1 MILGTDAYCQLFSEP
16 NAGSDLAALQCRAV
30 RDGDQWV
37 VNGQKLWTSA
47 GQSATK
53 AILIA
58 RTNVDVP
65 KHAGISYFIIDMRQ
79 PGVQVRPLREMTG
92 RSYFNE
98 VFLTDARVPAADL
111 IGGEGNGWAVTNT
124 TLAFERAFS
133 GGVEVA
139 ATAIAGPIAGN
150 LDRAVGTIVR
160 GSGAG
165 RPGGG
170 RAKWETLA
178 ATAER
183 LGCDKDPVV
192 RDGLARLYSLER
204 LNSLTSTRARA
215 LRQAGYEL
223 PGLPNMAKMAQN
235 RILRLARD
243 MTYAILGSAGSLH
256 AYDREASALVEEVT
270 GVPGI
275 RALTEAALFAQG
287 PPIYGGTDQIQRNVL
302 AERTLGLPR
311 EPGGEKG
318 IPFRDLLKN

>member
-1 MILGTDAYCQLFSEP
+1 
-16 NAGSDLAALQCRAV
+16 
-30 RDGDQWV
+30 
-37 VNGQKLWTSA
+37 
-47 GQSATK
+47 
-53 AILIA
+53 
-58 RTNVDVP
+58 
-65 KHAGISYFIIDMRQ
+65 Q

-150 LDRAVGTIVR
+150 LDRAVGTIARRR
-160 GSGAG
+160 GDG

-192 RDGLARLYSLER
+192 R
-204 LNSLTSTRARA
+204 
-215 LRQAGYEL
+215 
-223 PGLPNMAKMAQN
+223 
-235 RILRLARD
+235 
-243 MTYAILGSAGSLH
+243 
-256 AYDREASALVEEVT
+256 
-270 GVPGI
+270 
-275 RALTEAALFAQG
+275 
-287 PPIYGGTDQIQRNVL
+287 
-302 AERTLGLPR
+302 
-311 EPGGEKG
+311 
-318 IPFRDLLKN
+318 